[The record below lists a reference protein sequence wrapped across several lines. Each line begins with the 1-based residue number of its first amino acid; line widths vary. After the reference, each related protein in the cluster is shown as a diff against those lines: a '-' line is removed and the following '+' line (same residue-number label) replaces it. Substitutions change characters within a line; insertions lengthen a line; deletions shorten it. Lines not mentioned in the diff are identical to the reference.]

1 MENLMSHGLDNGM
14 LPFLG
19 GTIGFIIILFLF
31 VHAVLW
37 FFLPFAIFGPKE
49 KPDNIE
55 IEIEST
61 NKLLQVIDNEIK
73 ETRLSNKGS
82 GNVEEVHM
90 NAIHD

>member
-1 MENLMSHGLDNGM
+1 MNHGLDNGA

-37 FFLPFAIFGPKE
+37 FFLPFAIFGTKE
-49 KPDNIE
+49 KSDNIKA
-55 IEIEST
+55 EIESA
-61 NKLLQVIDNEIK
+61 NRLLQVIENEIK

-90 NAIHD
+90 SAIRD

>member
-1 MENLMSHGLDNGM
+1 MNYELDNGM

-37 FFLPFAIFGPKE
+37 FFLPYAIFGAKE
-49 KPDNIE
+49 MPGNIKAE
-55 IEIEST
+55 IDST
-61 NKLLQVIDNEIK
+61 NKLLQVIANVIK
-73 ETRLSNKGS
+73 KTRLSNNGA

-90 NAIHD
+90 SATRD